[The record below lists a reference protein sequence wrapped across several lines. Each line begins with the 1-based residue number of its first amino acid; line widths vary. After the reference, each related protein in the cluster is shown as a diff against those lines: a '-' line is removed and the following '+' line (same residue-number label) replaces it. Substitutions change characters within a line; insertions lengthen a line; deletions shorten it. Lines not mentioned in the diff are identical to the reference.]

1 MSVTGVP
8 EHVPADRV
16 FPFDLYADARLLK
29 GDLYEGFAEITRGKP
44 DVFYTPQNGGHWVIT
59 RFSVAQEI
67 LKDYQNFSVREM
79 EVPRIKEPIKLL
91 PLTVDPPTSTPY
103 RQILMPY
110 FAPKSVAELGV
121 KIRQWAAHFIDRVAA
136 QGECDF
142 LGDVSSRFPVTI
154 FMEMMGIP
162 FDRFDSFR
170 ALADE
175 YFRDI
180 PEARRHAV
188 YSEVV
193 AQFTEL
199 WEARKIER
207 QHDLISIMVDAK
219 VDGRPLTLNEFQSMS
234 FLLFLAGLDTV
245 VNVLTLGF
253 RALAEDPALQTR
265 LRNDPTAIAGFVE
278 ECLRLFG
285 VVNSPRIV
293 TNDFERFGVK
303 FREGDMVVCL
313 NPTFGRDERENPNPM
328 QIDVDR
334 QNRKY
339 LTFSIGPHLCL
350 GHNLAR
356 AEIGIFTEEWL
367 KRIGQFQVPAGFKP
381 TFRPGMV
388 MSIKA
393 LRLAWPLRAAA

>member
-1 MSVTGVP
+1 
-8 EHVPADRV
+8 
-16 FPFDLYADARLLK
+16 
-29 GDLYEGFAEITRGKP
+29 
-44 DVFYTPQNGGHWVIT
+44 
-59 RFSVAQEI
+59 
-67 LKDYQNFSVREM
+67 M

-110 FAPKSVAELGV
+110 FAPKSVAQLGI
-121 KIRQWAAHFIDRVAA
+121 KIRQWAAHFCDKVADR
-136 QGECDF
+136 GECDF
-142 LGDVSSRFPVTI
+142 LGEVSSRFPVTI

-162 FDRFDSFR
+162 FELFDRFR

-180 PEARRHAV
+180 PEARRHAL

-193 AQFTEL
+193 SVLTQL
-199 WEARKIER
+199 WEARKLER
-207 QHDLISIMVDAK
+207 KDDLISVMVDAK
-219 VDGRPLTLNEFQSMS
+219 VEGRPLTLEEFQSMS

-253 RALAEDPALQTR
+253 RALAQDPALQTR
-265 LRNDPTAIAGFVE
+265 LRLEPAAIPGFVE

-293 TNDFERFGVK
+293 TNDVERFGVK

-313 NPTFGRDERENPNPM
+313 NPTFGRDGRENPDPLK
-328 QIDVDR
+328 IDVER
-334 QNRKY
+334 PNRKY
-339 LTFSIGPHLCL
+339 LTFSVGPHLCL

-356 AEIGIFTEEWL
+356 SEIGIFTEEWL
-367 KRIGQFQVPAGFKP
+367 KRVPHFHVPEGFEP
-381 TFRPGMV
+381 SFRPGMV

-393 LRLAWPLRAAA
+393 LRLAWPRQAA